1 MTVIVSI
8 YLKNN
13 KNNKISKKLVNK
25 KDLTYNMSKII
36 KIIVF

>member
-25 KDLTYNMSKII
+25 KDLIYNMSKII